1 MKKSLFAGAAA
12 SLSVA
17 AILIACGDD
26 DSSSSITQTASK
38 LDGLVVSADELPKC
52 TSAKDGKILVA
63 DEEIAICDERAWTA
77 FVCGEK
83 DGDEINAAAKLS
95 GDALVIT
102 CDGDSIGVITKAD
115 VEGCEIAK
123 GDEQVS
129 LVCDEDTLATVAV
142 KKETE
147 SSSSKA
153 QSSESKDES
162 SSSKAKSSESKDES
176 SSSKAKSSES
186 KDESSSSKAK
196 SSESKES
203 SSSKAKSSESK
214 ESSSSKASS
223 SSAAPVSSTVPAS
236 SSSATPTSSA
246 AEPESSAAEP
256 ESSATEPESS
266 AVEPESS
273 SEEESSSSAV
283 LLRDERWA
291 FLDPFVEWTTAKKG
305 TVIENKAFV
314 AALQKEEFTEVESS
328 SSTKGYEAY
337 KVVRLS
343 KTEAYTMAIK
353 VTATGIFTVV
363 IKDGIDI
370 PGSSSSITGK
380 SSPFLRSSSS
390 FGKTLN

>member
-153 QSSESKDES
+153 KSSESKDES

-256 ESSATEPESS
+256 ESSA
-266 AVEPESS
+266 AEPESS

-291 FLDPFVEWTTAKKG
+291 FLDPFVEWTTAQKG

-363 IKDGIDI
+363 IKEGIDI

>member
-153 QSSESKDES
+153 
-162 SSSKAKSSESKDES
+162 KSSESKDES

-256 ESSATEPESS
+256 ESSA
-266 AVEPESS
+266 AEPESS

-291 FLDPFVEWTTAKKG
+291 FLDPFVEWTTAQKG

-363 IKDGIDI
+363 IKEGIDI